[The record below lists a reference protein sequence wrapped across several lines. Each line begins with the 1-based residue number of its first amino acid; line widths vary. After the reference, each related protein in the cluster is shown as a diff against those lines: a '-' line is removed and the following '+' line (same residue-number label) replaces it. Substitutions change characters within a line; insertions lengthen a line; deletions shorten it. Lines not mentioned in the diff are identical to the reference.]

1 MMSSCLDLTCGLS
14 IFVLIIVVL
23 SLNEVKKTLE
33 RKNLILQRE
42 LESANDTIDRL
53 SAEARKFRDG
63 VARLKSFINS
73 LD

>member
-1 MMSSCLDLTCGLS
+1 MMSGCLDLTCGLS
-14 IFVLIIVVL
+14 IFVLIVVVL

>member
-1 MMSSCLDLTCGLS
+1 MMSGCLDLTCGLS
-14 IFVLIIVVL
+14 IFVLIVVVL
-23 SLNEVKKTLE
+23 YLNEVKKTLE
-33 RKNLILQRE
+33 SKNLILERE

>member
-1 MMSSCLDLTCGLS
+1 MMSGCLHLTYGLS
-14 IFVLIIVVL
+14 IFVLIVVVL
-23 SLNEVKKTLE
+23 LINEVKKTLE

-53 SAEARKFRDG
+53 SAETRKFRDD

>member
-14 IFVLIIVVL
+14 IFVLIVVVL
-23 SLNEVKKTLE
+23 YLNEVKKTLE
-33 RKNLILQRE
+33 SKNLILERE